1 MNRPAGLFR
10 NPFASRQSWQR
21 TLAGTALLLV
31 TAVVLS
37 YPIQF
42 FYARH
47 TSATW
52 QTVKEKRSTEV
63 VESARQAFQDHQ
75 RAVRRLAAELAQNPS
90 ILQFLSARG
99 AMREEVFDVISRKSR
114 DQGVGMELYDT
125 RVNLVAWNGAGG
137 PVHRHEILIALEGN
151 LSSFVS
157 PTPLASQLLIVTP
170 VRENGRI
177 LGALLLRKTIDLDY
191 PLSSTLV
198 ADEGLSERLSREAGV
213 SVRFNFSP
221 ESAPG
226 DDSASVS
233 APVYGIDSAKVGTV
247 TVASP
252 YETEYLDRL
261 AASFGSFRALL
272 LAVILLG
279 ACAGAVYRVDGF
291 ASSALRIGAVTA
303 LLWLIRYALL
313 ALDVPSR
320 FFGGGIFDAAAFASP
335 FGGGLARSLGEVTL
349 TALFLGVNA
358 GYVARVGFN
367 VRATSVPARG
377 FLHRAGGVVLALL
390 FTFALFWALRGYGAI
405 IRSAIFDSTLVFN
418 DPGILV
424 PSSEQAVML
433 ADLVLISVCVMSAA
447 VGAASLLRQLLVRS
461 FSERTV
467 WFLLAGLFALGSVLF
482 GVFQQSPLMSTL
494 YRFLYSA
501 AVLFSVSL
509 FTSSGTTE
517 SPYRVRNVVTLFC
530 LSVMF
535 LYPLLAENAKEKDH
549 QRVETFAREVLRP
562 VDSWLQFVVDDALR
576 GFVSESTAEAMLRGD
591 VDEISALAFT
601 HWAQSVAC
609 REGYASV
616 FALVDTDRREVS
628 RFSIGGQSAVAAP
641 IDAALRD
648 SSDRTTLVRE
658 VGRGVNATKVYAG
671 STPVADDR
679 GRILGYARV
688 IVIAGQQSLFRGE
701 NPPILRPA
709 VQPDIASFYRR
720 ISVSEFRQGELAT
733 SSAGPFPIAYPLPS
747 SVQTALADTGT
758 NAAWFSENLSGQ
770 RYDTYFVRR
779 TDPDSSV
786 VALSLRE
793 PGAARDI
800 VSVVRLV
807 LFAALLLGLVGC
819 AMLLW
824 RFIRGERFALTFKG
838 RLLVAFLI
846 TAIAPLVLITLYSRY
861 HTEQR
866 LAEATALRLQ
876 DQTSA
881 VSTNIMMGLGRDET
895 DMMQVTP
902 PVAEAIAS
910 DLGTD
915 FNLYIGDEL
924 IVSSRPELFEI
935 GLLDRRISGG
945 AYRHVVLSGERFFF
959 ENESIGRTTYAVGY
973 RPVLDFEGAIMGVV
987 SVPTLYRQD
996 LIEEEE
1002 AVRNALLLSAYGMV
1016 LVFLLV
1022 LAASFAGRIAAPI
1035 QRLTEATKQVAHG
1048 NLDVTVTPIRMRY
1061 RAGDEIDELIRS
1073 FDAMTGELKRSRD
1086 ELVRFERELAWKE
1099 MAKQVAH
1106 EIKNP
1111 LTPMRLS
1118 VQHLRQTFQDR
1129 VPDFDKVLE
1138 SVTKT
1143 IVEQIDTLSRIA
1155 SEFSHFARMPR
1166 REIAECDVNTLVRES
1181 LNLFAQEAGIRFET
1195 RLAEDIPLIAADR
1208 EELRR
1213 AFINILRNSVQALE
1227 GRGKI
1232 VVATR
1237 KEKEGVRIAFR
1248 DFGPGIPEEVKAKLF
1263 QPNFSTKTDGMGLGL
1278 AIVKKTIDDL
1288 GGTVRI
1294 DSTLGEGTTV
1304 TIQLPATAGAAL

>member
-1 MNRPAGLFR
+1 
-10 NPFASRQSWQR
+10 
-21 TLAGTALLLV
+21 
-31 TAVVLS
+31 
-37 YPIQF
+37 
-42 FYARH
+42 
-47 TSATW
+47 
-52 QTVKEKRSTEV
+52 
-63 VESARQAFQDHQ
+63 
-75 RAVRRLAAELAQNPS
+75 
-90 ILQFLSARG
+90 
-99 AMREEVFDVISRKSR
+99 
-114 DQGVGMELYDT
+114 
-125 RVNLVAWNGAGG
+125 
-137 PVHRHEILIALEGN
+137 
-151 LSSFVS
+151 
-157 PTPLASQLLIVTP
+157 
-170 VRENGRI
+170 
-177 LGALLLRKTIDLDY
+177 
-191 PLSSTLV
+191 
-198 ADEGLSERLSREAGV
+198 
-213 SVRFNFSP
+213 
-221 ESAPG
+221 
-226 DDSASVS
+226 
-233 APVYGIDSAKVGTV
+233 
-247 TVASP
+247 
-252 YETEYLDRL
+252 
-261 AASFGSFRALL
+261 
-272 LAVILLG
+272 
-279 ACAGAVYRVDGF
+279 
-291 ASSALRIGAVTA
+291 
-303 LLWLIRYALL
+303 
-313 ALDVPSR
+313 
-320 FFGGGIFDAAAFASP
+320 
-335 FGGGLARSLGEVTL
+335 
-349 TALFLGVNA
+349 
-358 GYVARVGFN
+358 
-367 VRATSVPARG
+367 
-377 FLHRAGGVVLALL
+377 
-390 FTFALFWALRGYGAI
+390 
-405 IRSAIFDSTLVFN
+405 
-418 DPGILV
+418 
-424 PSSEQAVML
+424 
-433 ADLVLISVCVMSAA
+433 
-447 VGAASLLRQLLVRS
+447 
-461 FSERTV
+461 
-467 WFLLAGLFALGSVLF
+467 
-482 GVFQQSPLMSTL
+482 
-494 YRFLYSA
+494 
-501 AVLFSVSL
+501 
-509 FTSSGTTE
+509 
-517 SPYRVRNVVTLFC
+517 
-530 LSVMF
+530 
-535 LYPLLAENAKEKDH
+535 
-549 QRVETFAREVLRP
+549 
-562 VDSWLQFVVDDALR
+562 
-576 GFVSESTAEAMLRGD
+576 
-591 VDEISALAFT
+591 
-601 HWAQSVAC
+601 
-609 REGYASV
+609 
-616 FALVDTDRREVS
+616 
-628 RFSIGGQSAVAAP
+628 
-641 IDAALRD
+641 
-648 SSDRTTLVRE
+648 
-658 VGRGVNATKVYAG
+658 
-671 STPVADDR
+671 
-679 GRILGYARV
+679 
-688 IVIAGQQSLFRGE
+688 
-701 NPPILRPA
+701 
-709 VQPDIASFYRR
+709 
-720 ISVSEFRQGELAT
+720 
-733 SSAGPFPIAYPLPS
+733 
-747 SVQTALADTGT
+747 
-758 NAAWFSENLSGQ
+758 
-770 RYDTYFVRR
+770 
-779 TDPDSSV
+779 
-786 VALSLRE
+786 
-793 PGAARDI
+793 
-800 VSVVRLV
+800 
-807 LFAALLLGLVGC
+807 
-819 AMLLW
+819 
-824 RFIRGERFALTFKG
+824 
-838 RLLVAFLI
+838 VAFLI

-1181 LNLFAQEAGIRFET
+1181 LNLFAQEVGIRFET
-1195 RLAEDIPLIAADR
+1195 RLAEDLPLIAADR

-1227 GRGKI
+1227 GRGKV

-1304 TIQLPATAGAAL
+1304 TIQIPAAAGAAL